1 MNTYHI
7 SGYTVSDELCHY
19 GILGMKWGVRRY
31 QNEDRTLTAE
41 GKERYKQE
49 VRKMAQK
56 DAQRWSDARVAYGE
70 GAGTRRKLIDKEIN
84 QKKKDKEYAK
94 AYDEASK
101 HVDMDRSLRKAESL
115 HRNSGLFVRGRYL
128 TERGNNVVTSLAK
141 GIGSGLITG
150 AGTWM
155 TISGIMSSD
164 IGKEIIKNGDT
175 ASKMALAVS
184 GTVAAAAIA
193 KGARDAVSV
202 GYYEKNRKF

>member
-1 MNTYHI
+1 MDYLTNELYH
-7 SGYTVSDELCHY
+7 H
-19 GILGMKWGVRRY
+19 GILGQKWGVRRY
-31 QNEDRTLTAE
+31 QNADGTLTAE
-41 GKERYKQE
+41 GKLRYKQE
-49 VRKMAQK
+49 VQKMAQK

-84 QKKKDKEYAK
+84 QKKKDKTYAK
-94 AYDEASK
+94 AYEEAQK

-128 TERGNNVVTSLAK
+128 TERGENVVTSLAK
-141 GIGSGLITG
+141 GIGSGLLTG

-164 IGKEIIKNGDT
+164 IGKDLIKNGDT

-184 GTVAAAAIA
+184 GTVAAASIA
-193 KGARDAVSV
+193 KGARDAVSI